1 MSAYFTQ
8 ADLEARIGTSILVAC
23 FDDDNDGEADA
34 TAIARIVEDA
44 SSYCDGYFAALGILP
59 FQGDPPSTVKRLA
72 LDVAV
77 AFVAQRHPE
86 VLHRDWEALL
96 KAASDE
102 LDGLRKGKTQ
112 LGLTA
117 PDVEPAANA
126 VHASGVS
133 ASDDCSTQRQW
144 DDMGVF

>member
-8 ADLEARIGTSILVAC
+8 ADLEARVGANIVVTC
-23 FDDDNDGEADA
+23 FDDDNDGVADA
-34 TAIARIVEDA
+34 SALARIIDDA
-44 SSYCDGYFAALGILP
+44 SSFCDGYYAALGLIP
-59 FQGDPPSTVKRLA
+59 FQGTPPATVKRLA

-96 KAASDE
+96 DAARRE
-102 LDGLRKGKTQ
+102 LEDVRKGKTQ

-117 PDVEPAANA
+117 PDAEPIQNT

-133 ASDDCSTQRQW
+133 SSDPDATQRQW